1 MQEVTVGEI
10 AGIHALYGA
19 AELAD
24 VDMFLFT
31 SQNGVDCFMDNVFA
45 SKLDARALGKAKIA
59 AIGSKTAER
68 LKTYGLRADFVPD
81 QYHSDALVPQLKEY
95 MQYTFGNDPF
105 HSVSVWY
112 PTAKNADDILM
123 DDLVEIC
130 QCGRLNVYE
139 NKACTW
145 NLENGFSGYDGILFT
160 CASSVERLFG
170 DVSRQEIKE
179 LEKSTRLYAIGP
191 KSRAALEKA
200 GASYVVEASKNT
212 YEGLFHA
219 VLEEGAL

>member
-45 SKLDARALGKAKIA
+45 SKLDARALGNAKIA

-68 LKTYGLRADFVPD
+68 LKNYGLRADFVPD

-112 PTAKNADDILM
+112 PTAKNAD
-123 DDLVEIC
+123 
-130 QCGRLNVYE
+130 E

-145 NLENGFSGYDGILFT
+145 NLQDGFSGYDGILFT
-160 CASSVERLFG
+160 CASSAERLFG

-191 KSRAALEKA
+191 KSREELEKA

-219 VLEEGAL
+219 VLEEGVL

>member
-1 MQEVTVGEI
+1 
-10 AGIHALYGA
+10 
-19 AELAD
+19 
-24 VDMFLFT
+24 
-31 SQNGVDCFMDNVFA
+31 MDNVFA
-45 SKLDARALGKAKIA
+45 SKLDARALGNAKIA

-68 LKTYGLRADFVPD
+68 LKNYGLRADFVPD

-145 NLENGFSGYDGILFT
+145 NLQDGFSGYDGILFT
-160 CASSVERLFG
+160 CASSAERLFG

-191 KSRAALEKA
+191 KSREALEKA

-219 VLEEGAL
+219 VLEEGVL

>member
-1 MQEVTVGEI
+1 
-10 AGIHALYGA
+10 
-19 AELAD
+19 
-24 VDMFLFT
+24 
-31 SQNGVDCFMDNVFA
+31 
-45 SKLDARALGKAKIA
+45 
-59 AIGSKTAER
+59 
-68 LKTYGLRADFVPD
+68 
-81 QYHSDALVPQLKEY
+81 
-95 MQYTFGNDPF
+95 
-105 HSVSVWY
+105 
-112 PTAKNADDILM
+112 M

-145 NLENGFSGYDGILFT
+145 NLQDGFSGYDGILFT
-160 CASSVERLFG
+160 CASSAERLFG

-191 KSRAALEKA
+191 KSREALEKA

-219 VLEEGAL
+219 VLEEGVL